1 MYTGHFLLNQ
11 KKISDLLRE
20 KMQKLQSS
28 IGAKNL
34 LKLGI
39 TLIFAHLTVSSLF
52 VWPFLDFWVA
62 IQSYSHTHWIKACT
76 LQLLTLHVETFF
88 LNVKDIIKKG
98 VKDSS
103 KESFISRVSL
113 FYRILICYSEV
124 PNKRAGRLC
133 SVFSLKRVLV
143 Y

>member
-52 VWPFLDFWVA
+52 V
-62 IQSYSHTHWIKACT
+62 
-76 LQLLTLHVETFF
+76 
-88 LNVKDIIKKG
+88 
-98 VKDSS
+98 
-103 KESFISRVSL
+103 
-113 FYRILICYSEV
+113 
-124 PNKRAGRLC
+124 
-133 SVFSLKRVLV
+133 
-143 Y
+143 